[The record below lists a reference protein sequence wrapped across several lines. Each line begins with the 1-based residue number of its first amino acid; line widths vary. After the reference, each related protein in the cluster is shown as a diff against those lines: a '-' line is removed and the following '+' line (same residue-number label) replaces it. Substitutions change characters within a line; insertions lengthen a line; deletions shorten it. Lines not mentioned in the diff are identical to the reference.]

1 MRSERPKS
9 LLSIGSKIIPHE
21 KEPPPGG
28 SFFYE
33 EKGTF
38 LLTGEKYGQTE
49 KQGVPIAPPNK
60 NRIARALTRKQ
71 ICNAG
76 ADVLYY
82 TLTHH
87 GVLRFAPKR
96 AEERTAARRQKT
108 PGAMPERAHGVA
120 RPSRARGG
128 CDAGQHAVAMSEGR
142 AGARTYG
149 QDRDRRVP
157 TGGGCFFRQMMITAR
172 ARHAVSVIQTI

>member
-60 NRIARALTRKQ
+60 NRIARALTRKK

-96 AEERTAARRQKT
+96 AKERTAARCPKT

-128 CDAGQHAVAMSEGR
+128 CDAGQHAAAMSEGR

-157 TGGGCFFRQMMITAR
+157 TGGGCFFRQMMIAAR